1 MSEYK
6 KNFQGSLQFRLITNM
21 IIISDQMLMEV
32 GGKKLKRRH
41 KLVEGGGNY

>member
-6 KNFQGSLQFRLITNM
+6 KNFQGSLQL
-21 IIISDQMLMEV
+21 IIISVQMLVEV

-41 KLVEGGGNY
+41 KLVEGGGKY